1 MDALPEDWQAVPNEK
16 EKCEEISRLTVPENL
31 NDIDRATTLLLGGYP
46 QQQKSVVDSF
56 PALVRAKGKPAFLA
70 VGNPLCVL
78 LPTFELSL
86 KVAAVEALTAVAE
99 SQLVA
104 GNDIVELLLPSVL
117 ANINVVGSP
126 DEVVNAWLKCF
137 HAIVPLLDKTLIK
150 AKILPVALAKGANDE
165 TSVQSRVICC
175 AMLGSMAAC
184 LTKEEIERGYL
195 RRAMT
200 LCQDTDYIV
209 RINMC
214 DGLHCLAAAV
224 GLEVTV
230 ATILPEIFEL
240 MKDEEPLVRVAAIN
254 SLVAVMGVLPADVRR
269 KKAVPYCR
277 LFFQSPDMESQV
289 ARCMASQFPSVL
301 CQVVADIDNDLEVGV
316 FLGAYR
322 QLAQRQDLETRR
334 LCAESCAAVLKAAT
348 PRRYATHVH
357 EALTALVADPDQE
370 VRRLMALQFHD
381 ICKMLG
387 KERCA
392 QYMKRPFLNLLGDES
407 NAVRVQVMASL
418 VQTLDQ
424 FCIANEEARTRAFA
438 DFLPALLAADAGCG
452 YCWRIHHHLMLALPH
467 FVHMFTSDEINEHFL
482 PMALRY
488 MAGGV
493 APVREAAADA
503 VVVFMRHNRKQAQRT
518 DIYCKLLRDYAR
530 AKSHWRR
537 MTFIDACHH
546 VVRRFST
553 KFFKT
558 YFLDTCLELTADPVP
573 NVRLHLTAL
582 LPALKQ
588 SIRLPED
595 VEQLERVN
603 SAMSNLAT
611 DNDRDVAG
619 QARAVNDLFK
629 RTPVRMTG
637 GAGLLDMNG
646 LPGGHSSSSEDSKK
660 EEEEADFTFS
670 ADDIEKLKNEEA
682 LLQKNKKVGNGDM
695 VKSARAGPRASGP
708 TSGPSKPRRST
719 NDAPALSALS
729 ISPAS
734 TSSSSSSIRSSGD
747 SKSGPSGGRTGLGG
761 RVGASSSSSGGA
773 DEGQWSIRA
782 TGGTTAPRLASS
794 TPTSVS
800 GQGSGD
806 KFSRPYRTSPDQVVS
821 VGRSA
826 GLAGGKVAADKS
838 TSSTGASSSGAAA
851 NGKAGGLTSN
861 LNAATGGKF
870 STSSIPRR

>member
-16 EKCEEISRLTVPENL
+16 EKCEEITRLTV
-31 NDIDRATTLLLGGYP
+31 
-46 QQQKSVVDSF
+46 
-56 PALVRAKGKPAFLA
+56 
-70 VGNPLCVL
+70 
-78 LPTFELSL
+78 
-86 KVAAVEALTAVAE
+86 AAIEALTLVIE
-99 SQLVA
+99 SQLVP
-104 GNDIVELLLPSVL
+104 GSDVVDLLLPSVL
-117 ANINVVGSP
+117 ANINAVGTP

-137 HAIVPLLDKTLIK
+137 HALVPLLDKALIK

-224 GLEVTV
+224 GLDVTV

-240 MKDEEPLVRVAAIN
+240 MKDEEPLVRVAAVN
-254 SLVAVMGVLPADVRR
+254 SLVAVMGALPAEIRR
-269 KKAVPYCR
+269 KKVLPFCR

-289 ARCMASQFPSVL
+289 ARCMALQFPTVL
-301 CQVVADIDNDLEVGV
+301 SQVVADIDNDLEVGV

-322 QLAQRQDLETRR
+322 QLAQRQDSETRR
-334 LCAESCAAVLKAAT
+334 LCAQSCAVVLRAAT

-357 EALTALVADPDQE
+357 EALTGLVADPDQE

-392 QYMKRPFLNLLGDES
+392 QYMKRTFLNLLGDES
-407 NAVRVQVMASL
+407 NAVRVEVMASL

-452 YCWRIHHHLMLALPH
+452 YCWRIHHHLMLAFPH
-467 FVHMFTSDEINEHFL
+467 FVHMFTSDGINENFL
-482 PMALRY
+482 PMALKY

-503 VVVFMRHNRKQAQRT
+503 VVTFMRHSRKQAQRT
-518 DIYCKLLRDYAR
+518 DMYCKLIRDFAR

-537 MTFIDACHH
+537 MNFIDACHF

-553 KFFKT
+553 KFFKS
-558 YFLDTCLELTADPVP
+558 YFLDACLELTADPVP
-573 NVRLHLTAL
+573 NVRLHLAAL

-611 DNDRDVAG
+611 DNDRDVAAE
-619 QARAVNDLFK
+619 ARAVNDLFK

-646 LPGGHSSSSEDSKK
+646 LPGGHSSESEDTKK
-660 EEEEADFTFS
+660 EEEEADVTFS
-670 ADDIEKLKNEEA
+670 VDDIEKLRNEEA
-682 LLQKNKKVGNGDM
+682 LLVKNRRMGSGD
-695 VKSARAGPRASGP
+695 VSRPGRPGPRAAAGGSGRADP
-708 TSGPSKPRRST
+708 PRPRRST
-719 NDAPALSALS
+719 NDAPAASPLS
-729 ISPAS
+729 I
-734 TSSSSSSIRSSGD
+734 TNLSSSSSSRSNLD
-747 SKSGPSGGRTGLGG
+747 SKSGVAGSRSNSGG
-761 RVGASSSSSGGA
+761 RVGGTAGTSS
-773 DEGQWSIRA
+773 DDGQWSIRA
-782 TGGTTAPRLASS
+782 TGGTTASRVISS
-794 TPTSVS
+794 SSSGPS
-800 GQGSGD
+800 GQSSPD
-806 KFSRPYRTSPDQVVS
+806 KLSRPYRTSPDQVVS
-821 VGRSA
+821 VGRS
-826 GLAGGKVAADKS
+826 LANLTTGKTLSDRS
-838 TSSTGASSSGAAA
+838 ASSSGA
-851 NGKAGGLTSN
+851 
-861 LNAATGGKF
+861 
-870 STSSIPRR
+870 STSGSAFSSKSSGASGNASGASIGKLSTSAGSVKRASAVSNISRIPSTPSSPTSPSKSTIKSGNSGTNRSSTAAPLNRQRTK